1 MVENLG
7 QLAVRRVYL
16 KLMSKSGGVIE
27 WLDGNDILE
36 HAAGS
41 EAYWRSIYNTNGI
54 NYRSVCAQSL
64 NPMDMIVSG

>member
-1 MVENLG
+1 MPNWYLG

-41 EAYWRSIYNTNGI
+41 EAYWRSIYEHHGNDKPWASADLI
-54 NYRSVCAQSL
+54 IERV
-64 NPMDMIVSG
+64 PEE